1 VLSPYELYRL
11 NMKMWRDG
19 SEDQSYRAHLA
30 CSRGGLWYP
39 RIIAWWEVAV
49 KATMDQKRSVN
60 WDA

>member
-1 VLSPYELYRL
+1 
-11 NMKMWRDG
+11 MKMWRDG